1 MCDSVINISQTPKE
15 IISCVII
22 TVCGKSVFVDF
33 TVRPDL

>member
-22 TVCGKSVFVDF
+22 TVCERSVFVDF
-33 TVRPDL
+33 TVCPYL